1 MIRNRLFALA
11 LSGLLAAGL
20 CGCHHHQPEKEP
32 EASQSIQPESR
43 DLHFDPA
50 SYKAK
55 IEAMCDLWEQPGQ
68 DAQITA
74 QIEEMVRAV
83 DTVYADYARAEIAY
97 YSDWNNE
104 ALRAKRSAAY
114 EDLYIVSDMTNWA
127 MVNGYHRSAYA
138 ALFAPYVTAEDT
150 EYYLITALPR
160 VMSGAKADATDS
172 SQLLDDYYSAAYDD
186 STDEAERNLQC
197 AQLYLDILNSSPV
210 SDYDYEAF
218 LRDYTPG
225 DVTAVY
231 GELADAFVPVYTE
244 LSRQMLESDAV
255 MPEISD
261 PMAVLKTYAPQL
273 SDSIAES
280 VGRLFD
286 GHLYTV
292 VRGDD
297 CYDGSFTVNLPSEHS
312 AMMYLYFYDDFTDLT
327 TAVHEFGHFNSEW
340 DCQTPVLLQ
349 QNCVDLAEVQ
359 SQGMEVLF
367 TLFYDDFLHD
377 DAKTAEQ
384 LALFGLMDAVVSGLC
399 VGRFEA
405 AVMEQADT
413 LNPEDVLALYRR
425 YCTSCGVALELYEIT
440 HLYEQPGYYVS
451 YGVSALAAL
460 QLYVQLQTNPE
471 AAIRSYEKLC
481 ECSAISGEYRFRQ
494 AMQECGMADVFAAG
508 QVTALSQ
515 QLNARL
521 NELQ

>member
-172 SQLLDDYYSAAYDD
+172 SQLLDDYYS
-186 STDEAERNLQC
+186 
-197 AQLYLDILNSSPV
+197 
-210 SDYDYEAF
+210 
-218 LRDYTPG
+218 
-225 DVTAVY
+225 
-231 GELADAFVPVYTE
+231 
-244 LSRQMLESDAV
+244 
-255 MPEISD
+255 
-261 PMAVLKTYAPQL
+261 
-273 SDSIAES
+273 
-280 VGRLFD
+280 
-286 GHLYTV
+286 
-292 VRGDD
+292 
-297 CYDGSFTVNLPSEHS
+297 
-312 AMMYLYFYDDFTDLT
+312 
-327 TAVHEFGHFNSEW
+327 
-340 DCQTPVLLQ
+340 
-349 QNCVDLAEVQ
+349 
-359 SQGMEVLF
+359 
-367 TLFYDDFLHD
+367 
-377 DAKTAEQ
+377 
-384 LALFGLMDAVVSGLC
+384 
-399 VGRFEA
+399 
-405 AVMEQADT
+405 
-413 LNPEDVLALYRR
+413 
-425 YCTSCGVALELYEIT
+425 
-440 HLYEQPGYYVS
+440 
-451 YGVSALAAL
+451 
-460 QLYVQLQTNPE
+460 
-471 AAIRSYEKLC
+471 
-481 ECSAISGEYRFRQ
+481 
-494 AMQECGMADVFAAG
+494 
-508 QVTALSQ
+508 
-515 QLNARL
+515 
-521 NELQ
+521 